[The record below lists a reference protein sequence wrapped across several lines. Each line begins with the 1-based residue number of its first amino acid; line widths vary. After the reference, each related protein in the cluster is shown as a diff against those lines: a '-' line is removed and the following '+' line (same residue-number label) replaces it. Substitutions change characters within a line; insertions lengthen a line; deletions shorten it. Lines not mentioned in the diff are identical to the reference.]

1 MPKALFGR
9 DHAFLPRESLLNV
22 DEIERAAA
30 AFVALGVRKLRL
42 TGGEPLLRSGI
53 ELLISRLAA
62 LHTPEGQ
69 PVDLAMTTNGAL
81 LDRKAARLR
90 AAGLRRL
97 TVSLDAISDVV
108 FRRMNDVDFP
118 VSRVLDGIDAAIQA
132 GFGPIKINM
141 VVKRGLND
149 GEIVPMARWFRE
161 RLGPAAVLRF
171 IEYMDVGTSNRWRM
185 DEVLP
190 SEDVIQ
196 LLKAHFPLQEDS
208 VIDPTSTARRF
219 RYLDGQGAVG
229 VIASVTAP
237 FCGGCQRARL
247 SADGHMHTCLFSSRG
262 HDLRPWLRADDS
274 VLRAEIASVWRK
286 RSDRY
291 SESRA
296 GAPPD
301 DGRPRIEMHYIGG

>member
-81 LDRKAARLR
+81 LDRKAAGLR

-301 DGRPRIEMHYIGG
+301 DERPRIEMHYIGG